1 MLNQSSTAFAQRPDA
16 IEGGSTLSHNL
27 VSRRSASTTLLLL
40 AWPALCLALI
50 VARLA
55 GSLAIPW
62 ALVLAPLWLPILAM
76 ALVLLA
82 AMWMDQ
88 LSTRGRE

>member
-1 MLNQSSTAFAQRPDA
+1 MLNQGSTAFAQRQDA
-16 IEGGSTLSHNL
+16 IEHRSTLSHRL
-27 VSRRSASTTLLLL
+27 ISRRSPSATLLLV
-40 AWPALCLALI
+40 AWPALCLALV

-55 GSLAIPW
+55 GTLTLPW
-62 ALVLAPLWLPILAM
+62 ALVLAPIWLPMLAM

-88 LSTRGRE
+88 LSTRARE